1 MITLKLDT
9 KLSPSTQ
16 TTRTK
21 SSTVLTLLIHK
32 PRTSV
37 AVRQESFNQFC
48 QSNNCTIN
56 ISDNALKASASEA
69 RNLCMANYLLVSKAI
84 YDRSIYHKPF
94 HLLHGLNSNSR
105 TSFKFIPSSH
115 SINYHIIQN
124 NTPQKSSHVIYVANA
139 RDIFTYLAFEK
150 LAQNPHLLP
159 IISDDYRYTMQFI
172 AALLRKVV
180 Q

>member
-9 KLSPSTQ
+9 KLSPSIH
-16 TTRTK
+16 TTRMK
-21 SSTVLTLLIHK
+21 SSNVLIFLIHK

-37 AVRQESFNQFC
+37 AVRRESFNQFC
-48 QSNNCTIN
+48 QHNGYLVN

-69 RNLCMANYLLVSKAI
+69 RNHYMDNYLLVSKAI
-84 YDRSIYHKPF
+84 YARKTYNKPF

-115 SINYHIIQN
+115 SINYHIITH

-139 RDIFTYLAFEK
+139 RDISAYLAFEK
-150 LAQNPHLLP
+150 LAQNPHLIP
-159 IISDDYRYTMQFI
+159 ITADDFRYTMQFI